1 MATVDQSHSQPI
13 GILSRRAA
21 DRAAAGFLIL
31 YVLTVIASVAAR
43 IASGADSANP
53 VAQISANYL
62 PYVINQSA
70 NLIAAFLLTALAAI
84 LYQLF
89 RPLSAA
95 LALLTAL
102 MLLGAAVFA
111 ALGSVAGLT
120 IAQSAENYPVIE
132 PWRALAGKV
141 SFTFAG
147 LSLLALSGLISWRGT
162 PCRWL
167 GLWGLPVGILMF
179 FIWYPDASLLHRLS
193 GGLYLLWLA
202 AVAGWLLFRGT
213 ANPDVEGN
221 NAA

>member
-1 MATVDQSHSQPI
+1 MATVNQSQRQRT
-13 GILSRRAA
+13 GILSRQAA
-21 DRAAAGFLIL
+21 ERAAAGILIL
-31 YVLTVIASVAAR
+31 YALIVIAAVAAR
-43 IASGADSANP
+43 VASGADGANP

-70 NLIAAFLLTALAAI
+70 NLISALLLTALAAV

-89 RPLSAA
+89 RPLSAT

-111 ALGSVAGLT
+111 GLGGIAGLT
-120 IAQSAENYPVIE
+120 IAQSAENYPAIE

-147 LSLLALSGLISWRGT
+147 LGLLALAGLIARHGT

-179 FIWYPDASLLHRLS
+179 FIWYDNAALLHRLS
-193 GGLYLLWLA
+193 GGLYLLWLTA
-202 AVAGWLLFRGT
+202 LAGWLLFRGT
-213 ANPDVEGN
+213 ANPDLEGN
-221 NAA
+221 NA

>member
-1 MATVDQSHSQPI
+1 MASSDQSQRQRT

-21 DRAAAGFLIL
+21 ERAAAGLIIL
-31 YVLTVIASVAAR
+31 YVVAVIAAVAAR
-43 IASGADSANP
+43 VASGADGANP

-70 NLIAAFLLTALAAI
+70 NLMAALILIALAAV

-89 RPLSAA
+89 RPLAA
-95 LALLTAL
+95 NLALLTGL

-111 ALGSVAGLT
+111 GLGGIAGLT
-120 IAQSAENYPVIE
+120 IAQSTEIYPAIE

-147 LSLLALSGLISWRGT
+147 LGLLALAGLIARRGT

-179 FIWYPDASLLHRLS
+179 FIWYDNAALLHRLS
-193 GGLYLLWLA
+193 GGLYLLWLVA
-202 AVAGWLLFRGT
+202 LAGWLLFRGT
-213 ANPDVEGN
+213 ANPYVEGN
-221 NAA
+221 NA

>member
-1 MATVDQSHSQPI
+1 MAIVDQSHRQPA
-13 GILSRRAA
+13 GALSRRTA
-21 DRAAAGFLIL
+21 DRAAAGILIL

-43 IASGADSANP
+43 IASGADGANP
-53 VAQISANYL
+53 IAQISANYL

-84 LYQLF
+84 LYRLF
-89 RPLSAA
+89 RPFSAT
-95 LALLTAL
+95 LALPSAL

-111 ALGSVAGLT
+111 ALGSIAGLT
-120 IAQSAENYPVIE
+120 IAQSAENYPAIE

-147 LSLLALSGLISWRGT
+147 LSLLALAGLISWRGT

-213 ANPDVEGN
+213 ANLDVEEN
-221 NAA
+221 NVA

>member
-1 MATVDQSHSQPI
+1 MASIDQSQRQRT

-21 DRAAAGFLIL
+21 ERAAAGLLIL
-31 YVLTVIASVAAR
+31 YALIVVAAVAAR
-43 IASGADSANP
+43 VAGGADGANP

-70 NLIAAFLLTALAAI
+70 NLVAALLLTALAAV

-89 RPLSAA
+89 RPLAA
-95 LALLTAL
+95 NLALLTGL

-111 ALGSVAGLT
+111 GLGGIAGLT
-120 IAQSAENYPVIE
+120 IAQSAESYPAIE

-147 LSLLALSGLISWRGT
+147 LGLLALAGLIARRGT

-167 GLWGLPVGILMF
+167 GIWGLPVGILMF
-179 FIWYPDASLLHRLS
+179 FIWYDNAALLHRLS
-193 GGLYLLWLA
+193 GGLYLLWLTA
-202 AVAGWLLFRGT
+202 LAGWLLFRGT
-213 ANPDVEGN
+213 ANPDIGGN
-221 NAA
+221 NA

>member
-1 MATVDQSHSQPI
+1 MASSDQSQRQRT

-21 DRAAAGFLIL
+21 ERAAAGILIL
-31 YVLTVIASVAAR
+31 YVVAVIAAVAAR
-43 IASGADSANP
+43 VASGADGANP

-70 NLIAAFLLTALAAI
+70 NLMAALILIALAAV

-89 RPLSAA
+89 RPLAA
-95 LALLTAL
+95 NLALLTGL

-111 ALGSVAGLT
+111 GLGGIAGLT
-120 IAQSAENYPVIE
+120 IAQSAESYPAIE

-147 LSLLALSGLISWRGT
+147 LGLLALAGLIARRRT

-179 FIWYPDASLLHRLS
+179 FIWYDNAALLHRLS
-193 GGLYLLWLA
+193 GGLYLLWLVA
-202 AVAGWLLFRGT
+202 LAGWLLFRGT

-221 NAA
+221 NA